1 MAPSDD
7 TAPARA
13 ARDLLATNL
22 RRLRRERGMT
32 QEALSHASGLRQSYL
47 SEIESAKRN
56 VSLDNIGVLA
66 HALEVSL
73 ARMFEP

>member
-7 TAPARA
+7 AAHA
-13 ARDLLATNL
+13 ARDLFATNL

-32 QEALSHASGLRQSYL
+32 QEGLSHASGLRQSYL

-56 VSLDNIGVLA
+56 VSLDNVGVLA
-66 HALEVSL
+66 HALGVSV
-73 ARMFEP
+73 AKMFET